1 MKKRVLGV
9 VLTLVLALGCA
20 FAVMGCGSDAK
31 DLYDY
36 AKSTSTPYSSATKI
50 DELDKYV
57 YGNSAEGN
65 LAVFSKYDSES
76 SSTSYKVFNLDTGKV
91 VATMTIAEGAD
102 GGYYLFEVEKVGGA
116 VFCSYYKAANASVY
130 TYKLFSE
137 NGTEITNFSKSGE
150 LTENILKIKLDLI
163 EFNDIIYRV
172 GTDGSVV
179 KAFDVNDLSKFEI
192 TELDAKSENYYYD
205 AKEGVIVV
213 YSAVDGTPVSYYQVP
228 SYAEGFNCH
237 VLSNG
242 NIFVQ
247 YSVKVDPYTDKYDYL
262 KETQNGIAKY
272 TLEQKIVNP
281 KNGDVKDV
289 KNSKNPV
296 YIEYVVALSGVIAQN
311 YTFTTDEYKGSA
323 KNFASVQKI
332 EDKKINTSTDYNYF
346 MSDKGKLSEIEDT
359 IVAQEGTGAGLDNGY
374 VIFTNKLGQAFLYDA
389 ELNLVGEVTNAKKYT
404 EKFIITE
411 KAIYDYTLKKVIDFA
426 IGGYD
431 INYSI
436 GGYSIV
442 GENIIVR
449 KEVKTENSS
458 YYDYYLLKDSNAP
471 TLIGTTNST
480 GTVIFTKTI
489 GKCIVTRSAADS
501 KYSLCNE
508 DGTVLASNLEST
520 PYSVGNLN
528 AIVKTGNSYYF
539 VK

>member
-31 DLYDY
+31 DLYDFT
-36 AKSTSTPYSSATKI
+36 KSTSTPYSSATKI
-50 DELDKYV
+50 DELDKYA

-65 LAVFSKYDSES
+65 LAVFYNYDSES

-91 VATMTIAEGAD
+91 VATMTIAEGAV
-102 GGYYLFEVEKVGGA
+102 GGYYLYEVEKVGGA

-130 TYKLFSE
+130 TYKLFNE
-137 NGTEITNFSKSGE
+137 NGTEITNYSKSGDLE
-150 LTENILKIKLDLI
+150 NNILEINLDLI

-192 TELDAKSENYYYD
+192 TGLDAKSENYYYA

-213 YSAVDGTPVSYYQVP
+213 YSAVDGTPVSYYQKP
-228 SYAEGFNCH
+228 SYAEDFSWY

-262 KETQNGIAKY
+262 KDNQYGQYGIAKY

-296 YIEYVVALSGVIAQN
+296 YIEHVVALSGVIAQN
-311 YTFTTDEYKGSA
+311 YTFTTDGYKGSA
-323 KNFASVQKI
+323 KNFASVLKI
-332 EDKKINTSTDYNYF
+332 EDKKINTYTHYNYF

-359 IVAQEGTGAGLDNGY
+359 IVAQEGVGEFLDNGY
-374 VIFTNKLGQAFLYDA
+374 VILTSKLGQKFLYDA
-389 ELNLVGEVTNAKKYT
+389 ELNLVGEVTNAQSQYYT
-404 EKFIITE
+404 EKFIITD

-431 INYSI
+431 ISYYSK
-436 GGYSIV
+436 V

-458 YYDYYLLKDSNAP
+458 YYDYYLLKDSNTP

-480 GTVIFTKTI
+480 DAVRYVKII
-489 GKCIVTRSAADS
+489 DKCIVTRSAEG

-520 PYSVGNLN
+520 PYSVLD

>member
-50 DELDKYV
+50 DELDKYG
-57 YGNSAEGN
+57 YDDSAEGN

-91 VATMTIAEGAD
+91 VATMTIAEGAV

-116 VFCSYYKAANASVY
+116 VFCSYYKAANASMY

-150 LTENILKIKLDLI
+150 LIDYDILKINLDLI

-192 TELDAKSENYYYD
+192 TGLYAKSENYYYD

-213 YSAVDGTPVSYYQVP
+213 YSAVDGTPVSYYQKP
-228 SYAEGFNCH
+228 SYAEVFKYY

-247 YSVKVDPYTDKYDYL
+247 YSVKVDPYTEKYDYL
-262 KETQNGIAKY
+262 AEIQYGIAKY

-296 YIEYVVALSGVIAQN
+296 YIKFVVALSGVIAQN
-311 YTFTTDEYKGSA
+311 DTLDGYKGSA
-323 KNFASVQKI
+323 KNFALVQKI

-359 IVAQEGTGAGLDNGY
+359 VVAQKGKGKVLDNGY
-374 VIFTNKLGQAFLYDA
+374 VIFTNKLGQEFLYDA
-389 ELNLVGEVTNAKKYT
+389 ELKLVGEVTNKLDARCTNKY
-404 EKFIITE
+404 ITTA
-411 KAIYDYTLKKVIDFA
+411 KAIYDYDLKKVIDLEA
-426 IGGYD
+426 SLSKDGYYFD
-431 INYSI
+431 SV
-436 GGYSIV
+436 V
-442 GENIIVR
+442 GENIVLQ
-449 KEVKTENSS
+449 KKNADEVIE
-458 YYDYYLLKDSNAP
+458 YFVLKDGAP
-471 TLIGTTNST
+471 VLVAKDSEIDNFST
-480 GTVIFTKTI
+480 SD
-489 GKCIVTRSAADS
+489 KCINITKSG
-501 KYSLCNE
+501 KYYIYNE
-508 DGTVLASNLEST
+508 EGTALLSDLESSST
-520 PYSVGNLN
+520 LVANSGDNMLRKVG
-528 AIVKTGNSYYF
+528 TSFYYF
-539 VK
+539 K